1 MDGVSQPALHTPV
14 DALQAKQAPGQ
25 GGSLAI
31 RIGDAAAGS
40 SMGTPKKVMVEQLEW
55 FGKEVIP
62 AFKPQKVQA

>member
-1 MDGVSQPALHTPV
+1 MGGVSQPALHTPV
-14 DALQAKQAPGQ
+14 DALQAKQASGQ
-25 GGSLAI
+25 GGALAI
-31 RIGDAAAGS
+31 RIGDAAGS